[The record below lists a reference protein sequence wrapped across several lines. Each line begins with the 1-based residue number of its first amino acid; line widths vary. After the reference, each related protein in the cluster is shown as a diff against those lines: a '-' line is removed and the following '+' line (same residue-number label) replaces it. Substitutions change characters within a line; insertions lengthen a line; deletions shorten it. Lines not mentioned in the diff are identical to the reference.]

1 MGHKMN
7 WNNENVSR
15 VLNYENLINILD
27 ECTSGCIY
35 VYDLTND
42 YYTIS
47 HKALDI
53 FALDSVSFDN
63 AAEKLNEVIYPD
75 DIEMLANDINRIKQN
90 KSGRHD
96 LEYRWYNKEKKPVWI
111 NCRGEAVY
119 DKENDV
125 LYLVGAIEEIGSI
138 RKYDNT
144 TNLYSESM
152 LEKNYF
158 MMDNNSEKK
167 RGYMLLIGVDNFKAV
182 NEKYGVK
189 TGDEVLA
196 DIAGC
201 IIQCV
206 GDTKSVY
213 RLSGD
218 EFAILMTRHG
228 TDEEI
233 VEKAKLLYKYIRVR
247 VDNMIK
253 ERNYSIFY
261 TISGGADIFESGRD
275 SFDSVIQNARFALHE
290 AKLKGR
296 NTFVAYSKEQ
306 YEAYIH
312 KMDIQEHLRSSI
324 INGFNGFEVYYQPIF
339 NTSCNAIKGAEAL
352 IRWNSDKYGFMS
364 PVDFIPLL
372 EESSLIIPLGKWI
385 ITQAVQQCKKWCG
398 IIPDFTVNINLSFV
412 QVIKSDIVGDAMEC
426 ITQEDISHKN
436 IVFEVTES
444 GELENNPMVRNVLR
458 SFELLGFKLAIDD
471 FGTGYSNLRYIR
483 DMTFGI
489 IKIDRMFV
497 QNIDSNAE
505 NYSLVEYVID
515 MAHKLGIKVCVE
527 GVETAEELVCV
538 KALGADCIQGYYYG
552 KPMPADE
559 FESKFIRN

>member
-1 MGHKMN
+1 
-7 WNNENVSR
+7 
-15 VLNYENLINILD
+15 
-27 ECTSGCIY
+27 
-35 VYDLTND
+35 
-42 YYTIS
+42 
-47 HKALDI
+47 
-53 FALDSVSFDN
+53 
-63 AAEKLNEVIYPD
+63 
-75 DIEMLANDINRIKQN
+75 
-90 KSGRHD
+90 
-96 LEYRWYNKEKKPVWI
+96 
-111 NCRGEAVY
+111 
-119 DKENDV
+119 
-125 LYLVGAIEEIGSI
+125 
-138 RKYDNT
+138 
-144 TNLYSESM
+144 
-152 LEKNYF
+152 
-158 MMDNNSEKK
+158 
-167 RGYMLLIGVDNFKAV
+167 
-182 NEKYGVK
+182 
-189 TGDEVLA
+189 
-196 DIAGC
+196 
-201 IIQCV
+201 
-206 GDTKSVY
+206 
-213 RLSGD
+213 
-218 EFAILMTRHG
+218 
-228 TDEEI
+228 
-233 VEKAKLLYKYIRVR
+233 
-247 VDNMIK
+247 
-253 ERNYSIFY
+253 
-261 TISGGADIFESGRD
+261 
-275 SFDSVIQNARFALHE
+275 
-290 AKLKGR
+290 
-296 NTFVAYSKEQ
+296 
-306 YEAYIH
+306 
-312 KMDIQEHLRSSI
+312 MDIQEHLRSSI

-339 NTSCNAIKGAEAL
+339 NTSCNAIRGAEAL

-538 KALGADCIQGYYYG
+538 KALGPTAYRDIIMENRCRQMNLNQNSSEINVFFDNMFLDTILYVNVQSNTG
-552 KPMPADE
+552 KG
-559 FESKFIRN
+559 

>member
-1 MGHKMN
+1 MEHSSPDMTV
-7 WNNENVSR
+7 EQICTVIDL
-15 VLNYENLINILD
+15 LNP
-27 ECTSGCIY
+27 CIDDHLY
-35 VYDLTND
+35 VYDFTND
-42 YYTIS
+42 YYYIS
-47 HKALDI
+47 PH
-53 FALDSVSFDN
+53 
-63 AAEKLNEVIYPD
+63 AAERFPIPGTAFHNVIENHRHFVYAPDLAALQTDLNDLI
-75 DIEMLANDINRIKQN
+75 A
-90 KSGRHD
+90 GRKDFHNMQ
-96 LEYRWYNKEKKPVWI
+96 YRWIDKKGQPVWI

-218 EFAILMTRHG
+218 EFAILMTRQG

-233 VEKAKLLYKYIRVR
+233 VDKAKLLYKYIRVR

-306 YEAYIH
+306 YETYIH

-352 IRWNSDKYGFMS
+352 IRWNSEKYGFMS

-489 IKIDRMFV
+489 IKIDRLFV
-497 QNIDSNAE
+497 QNIDSNTE

-527 GVETAEELVCV
+527 GVETAEELECV